1 MCGIVGVFG
10 PNAPGINLGRSIEL
24 LIDRGPDSRAVA
36 QPNNYLNLGAARL
49 AMTDPLPRSNQP
61 FEKNQNW
68 IVFNGEIYNHN
79 ELRKWLKDSH
89 GINFVTNSDT
99 EVLMEI
105 LRIYG
110 SEGVRFLNGM
120 FAFAYF
126 DSETQKLILGRD
138 RLGKKPL
145 FYSSKGENL
154 YWASTIPVLRQIIS
168 NHRINESAVLSYL
181 AFGYTIDPA
190 TIYMDIQSVKPGH
203 CYEIQKGISL
213 KVIKSP
219 MYNSTF
225 KKDIDALSLYGQIRS
240 SVFDR
245 IEGHEGIAISLS
257 GGLDSSIVAQL
268 SSQSN
273 RKVVTYSLK
282 WSDSDKSRYNT
293 DFEKAEMI
301 AKSLNLRFVG
311 VDFLSSGGHLENTLS
326 DFIRFMG
333 EPNSNPTGVSLVPLY
348 RRISQ
353 DGFRLVLTGDGS
365 DEIFG
370 GYPRYES
377 PLLGNAFRFLSD
389 RQLIPLMDRASNLGK
404 LSLRF
409 TNPGSPGIW
418 ANFHW
423 NFKPKD
429 IAKLLSSN
437 ASNTSKEITEGLFA
451 SISTLDF
458 EDSDTGS
465 RDALKKVMERDSSI
479 WLTNESNRKLDRIS
493 MAFSIEARSPFQD
506 ERVIRMANS
515 LMQENSF
522 KSHNKEN
529 LRKLFPELRD
539 SGVRDDK
546 AGFISPVGH
555 WLRTNP
561 NLVKTGLDAVLESGL
576 FNTNEIALRRND
588 QFSGDFSKIRQ
599 LWSLVVLGY
608 WFLYSWEK

>member
-1 MCGIVGVFG
+1 
-10 PNAPGINLGRSIEL
+10 
-24 LIDRGPDSRAVA
+24 
-36 QPNNYLNLGAARL
+36 
-49 AMTDPLPRSNQP
+49 
-61 FEKNQNW
+61 
-68 IVFNGEIYNHN
+68 
-79 ELRKWLKDSH
+79 
-89 GINFVTNSDT
+89 
-99 EVLMEI
+99 
-105 LRIYG
+105 
-110 SEGVRFLNGM
+110 
-120 FAFAYF
+120 
-126 DSETQKLILGRD
+126 
-138 RLGKKPL
+138 
-145 FYSSKGENL
+145 
-154 YWASTIPVLRQIIS
+154 
-168 NHRINESAVLSYL
+168 
-181 AFGYTIDPA
+181 
-190 TIYMDIQSVKPGH
+190 
-203 CYEIQKGISL
+203 
-213 KVIKSP
+213 
-219 MYNSTF
+219 
-225 KKDIDALSLYGQIRS
+225 
-240 SVFDR
+240 
-245 IEGHEGIAISLS
+245 
-257 GGLDSSIVAQL
+257 
-268 SSQSN
+268 
-273 RKVVTYSLK
+273 
-282 WSDSDKSRYNT
+282 
-293 DFEKAEMI
+293 MI

-311 VDFLSSGGHLENTLS
+311 VDFLSGGGHLENTLS

-377 PLLGNAFRFLSD
+377 PLLGNTFRFLSD

-515 LMQENSF
+515 VMQEDSF

-529 LRKLFPELRD
+529 LRRLFPELRD

-576 FNTNEIALRRND
+576 FNTNEITLRRND

>member
-1 MCGIVGVFG
+1 MCGIVGIFG
-10 PNAPGINLGRSIEL
+10 PIAPEVNLGRSVEL
-24 LIDRGPDSRAVA
+24 LIDRGPDSHAVV
-36 QPNNYLNLGAARL
+36 QPSNFLNLGAARL

-61 FEKNQNW
+61 FEKNHNW

-79 ELRKWLKDSH
+79 ELRKWLRDSH

-99 EVLMEI
+99 EVLIEI
-105 LRIYG
+105 LSIYG
-110 SEGVRFLNGM
+110 SEGIQYLNGM
-120 FAFAYF
+120 FAFAYY

-145 FYSSKGENL
+145 YYSIKDENF
-154 YWASTIPVLRQIIS
+154 YWASTIPALRQIS
-168 NHRINESAVLSYL
+168 SSHRINESAVLSYL
-181 AFGYTIDPA
+181 AFGYTVDPA

-203 CYEIQKGISL
+203 CFEIQKGILL
-213 KVIKSP
+213 KEIKSP
-219 MYNSTF
+219 MFDSTF
-225 KKDIDALSLYGQIRS
+225 KKDIDASSLYGQIKS

-245 IEGHEGIAISLS
+245 IEGHYGVAISLS

-273 RKVVTYSLK
+273 RQVVAYSLR

-293 DFEKAEMI
+293 DFEKAEVI
-301 AKSLNLRFVG
+301 AKNLGLSFIG
-311 VDFLSSGGHLENTLS
+311 VDFLNGDGDLEASLK
-326 DFIRFMG
+326 DFVRFMG
-333 EPNSNPTGVSLVPLY
+333 EPNSNPTGVSLIPLY

-377 PLLGNAFRFLSD
+377 HLLGRAFRFVPD
-389 RQLIPLMDRASNLGK
+389 KQLITLTAKFSSLEK
-404 LSLRF
+404 LYLRIA
-409 TNPGSPGIW
+409 NPCSPGLW

-423 NFKPKD
+423 NFKPEE
-429 IAKLLSSN
+429 IVELLRPIP
-437 ASNTSKEITEGLFA
+437 SNTREEITQDLFA
-451 SISTLDF
+451 LISSLDF
-458 EDSDTGS
+458 KSAEYES
-465 RDALKKVMERDSSI
+465 RDPLAKIIERDSSI

-506 ERVIRMANS
+506 ERVIKMANQ
-515 LMQENSF
+515 LMRENHF
-522 KSHNKEN
+522 KTNKKES

-539 SGVRDDK
+539 FGVRDDK

-561 NLVKTGLDAVLESGL
+561 SLVTTGLEAVVNSGL
-576 FNTNEIALRRND
+576 FNSNEIMRRRND
-588 QFSGDFSKIRQ
+588 QFSGDFIKIRQ

-608 WFLYSWEK
+608 WLLYSWEI